1 VLVQVGKYKPA
12 QRAAVVACKGAHV
25 FGVSFVASMAGHSLT
40 KYLVIL
46 SSVLSPG
53 TILLHETL
61 LLGAIMAVVRFV
73 HCSSHSMGHLSVLLQ
88 LDTGGN
94 SEV

>member
-1 VLVQVGKYKPA
+1 
-12 QRAAVVACKGAHV
+12 
-25 FGVSFVASMAGHSLT
+25 
-40 KYLVIL
+40 
-46 SSVLSPG
+46 LSPG